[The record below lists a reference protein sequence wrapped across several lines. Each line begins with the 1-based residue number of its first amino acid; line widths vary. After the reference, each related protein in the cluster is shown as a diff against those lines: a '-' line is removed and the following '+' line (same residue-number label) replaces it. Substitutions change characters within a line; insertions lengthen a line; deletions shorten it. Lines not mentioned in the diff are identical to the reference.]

1 MKKIISCLV
10 VLALVCTTVFAS
22 TLQIGGTARFGGDFT
37 DIETYKEFSNYD
49 FGVDTRLN
57 FGLFGVAANVLF
69 GKNNDH
75 VVLNP
80 LVTAN
85 VHVDFKVLELAFGLG
100 YALPVEFGDD
110 GVVIDGKKAEEFLDV
125 LKNSQLLTRVSALV
139 DIGRIGVGLDYT
151 IPLST
156 IIDYAKGE
164 DLKNLSSFKQGKVA
178 FSVLVTL
185 F

>member
-1 MKKIISCLV
+1 MKKFIVFLV
-10 VLALVCTTVFAS
+10 VLALACTTVFAS
-22 TLQIGGTARFGGDFT
+22 TFQIGGTARFGGDFT

-85 VHVDFKVLELAFGLG
+85 LHIDFKVVELAFGLG

-110 GVVIDGKKAEEFLDV
+110 GVIIDGKNAEDFWNV
-125 LKNSQLLTRVSALV
+125 LQNSQVLTRVSALV

-151 IPLST
+151 IPLNT

-178 FSVLVTL
+178 LSVLVTL

>member
-1 MKKIISCLV
+1 MKKFVVFLV
-10 VLALVCTTVFAS
+10 VLTLLCTTVFAS
-22 TLQIGGTARFGGDFT
+22 TLQIGGTARIGGDFT
-37 DIETYKEFSNYD
+37 DIETYKEISNYD

-80 LVTAN
+80 IVTAN
-85 VHVDFKVLELAFGLG
+85 LHIDFKVVELALGLG

-110 GVVIDGKKAEEFLDV
+110 GVIVDGKDADELLEV
-125 LKNSQLLTRVSALV
+125 LKNSQLLARASALV
-139 DIGRIGVGLDYT
+139 NIGRIGVGVDYT
-151 IPLST
+151 IPFGT

-178 FSVLVTL
+178 LSVLISL
-185 F
+185 I